1 MRRPLLHTV
10 LYLVGLLLDDSV
22 DQKQQQHYLQNN
34 TPIGKV
40 NIGCDDIGR
49 DILKKN
55 LLTQMFTLIICNHIC
70 IQVLSR
76 DRLLDYLVFSPTMMI
91 VIHEFTAF
99 CQNRMKTIRSGTNSS
114 QFERDHVY
122 HIGSIVVI
130 RESTNLECPRFT
142 VFNAILKYTT
152 KIRCPNSFIF
162 HCLLFVCF

>member
-1 MRRPLLHTV
+1 MIRLTKNNSNTISKIIPRLEKSTLDVMILDVIFLRKTYLHRCSLW
-10 LYLVGLLLDDSV
+10 LYV
-22 DQKQQQHYLQNN
+22 
-34 TPIGKV
+34 I
-40 NIGCDDIGR
+40 
-49 DILKKN
+49 
-55 LLTQMFTLIICNHIC
+55 IC